1 MYQLWNNFSIIDN
14 INYADYLYSSL
25 FDCISASTLSNE
37 HEITPAVFTLYQ
49 NHPNPFNPST
59 NIGYQLAKNN
69 HVKITIYNTMGK
81 LVKILVD
88 DFQSSGFRTI
98 KWNGRNSNNDN
109 VSSGI
114 YFYSIQS
121 GEFQATKKMILL
133 D

>member
-1 MYQLWNNFSIIDN
+1 M
-14 INYADYLYSSL
+14 
-25 FDCISASTLSNE
+25 
-37 HEITPAVFTLYQ
+37 
-49 NHPNPFNPST
+49 
-59 NIGYQLAKNN
+59 
-69 HVKITIYNTMGK
+69 MGK

-88 DFQSSGFRTI
+88 DFQSPGFRTV
-98 KWNGRNSNNDN
+98 KWSGENSNNDN

>member
-1 MYQLWNNFSIIDN
+1 MFFVNGAEEFSINPTEFILDSV
-14 INYADYLYSSL
+14 Y
-25 FDCISASTLSNE
+25 
-37 HEITPAVFTLYQ
+37 
-49 NHPNPFNPST
+49 PNPFNPST

-69 HVKITIYNTMGK
+69 HVKITVYNTMGK

-98 KWNGRNSNNDN
+98 KWDGKNSSNDN

-121 GEFQATKKMILL
+121 GEFQATRKMILL

>member
-1 MYQLWNNFSIIDN
+1 M
-14 INYADYLYSSL
+14 YSSL

-37 HEITPAVFTLYQ
+37 DEITRVFTLYQ

-59 NIGYQLAKNN
+59 NIGYQLAKNS

-98 KWNGRNSNNDN
+98 KWNGKNSNNDN

-121 GEFQATKKMILL
+121 GEFQATRKMILL

>member
-1 MYQLWNNFSIIDN
+1 M
-14 INYADYLYSSL
+14 
-25 FDCISASTLSNE
+25 
-37 HEITPAVFTLYQ
+37 
-49 NHPNPFNPST
+49 
-59 NIGYQLAKNN
+59 
-69 HVKITIYNTMGK
+69 

-98 KWNGRNSNNDN
+98 KWDGKNSSNDN

-121 GEFQATKKMILL
+121 GEFQATRKMILL